1 MARIRLGNGR
11 VIVASEEFAEAH
23 FPGDWTVDP
32 DLPPPPRGTTI
43 TKLAFI
49 QRFTADEWEELDIA
63 SQHDKGTGKPAQ
75 RLAAK
80 VRRAKT
86 LIEATQRSIDLAHPA
101 TRALVPELC
110 ALLQALG
117 VVTDAA
123 ARATEIL
130 DAPVTDEEAA

>member
-1 MARIRLGNGR
+1 MRIRLGNGR
-11 VIVASEEFAEAH
+11 VIVATEEFAEAH
-23 FPGDWTVDP
+23 FPGDWTVEP
-32 DLPPPPRGTTI
+32 DLELPPTVRTTI
-43 TKLAFI
+43 SKLAFI
-49 QRFTADEWEELDIA
+49 QRFTAAEWEELDIA